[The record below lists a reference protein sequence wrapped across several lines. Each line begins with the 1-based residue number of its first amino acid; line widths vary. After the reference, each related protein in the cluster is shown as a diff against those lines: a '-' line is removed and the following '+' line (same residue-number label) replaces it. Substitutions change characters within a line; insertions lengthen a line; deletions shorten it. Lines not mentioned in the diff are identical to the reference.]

1 MKGIIRIGVQ
11 KVWGGGVKWGAPFG
25 VRRAYRRGR

>member
-1 MKGIIRIGVQ
+1 MKEINRIGVQ
-11 KVWGGGVKWGAPFG
+11 KVCGGVKWGAPFG